1 MILLSKVE
9 IDLLYHER
17 KKHPKN
23 MIEKA
28 AGLNISQT

>member
-1 MILLSKVE
+1 MILLSKIE

-23 MIEKA
+23 LIDKV
-28 AGLNISQT
+28 AGLNTLQT

>member
-1 MILLSKVE
+1 MILLSKIE

-23 MIEKA
+23 LIEKA
-28 AGLNISQT
+28 AVLNTLQT